1 MPKLAQ
7 CVLSLHH
14 GNNTPGRGFSVNKL
28 LLAVHGCSTYEDT
41 IIALRMVKD
50 ELLRVGSI
58 LEFPITREL
67 LDSVSASWSKFEVD
81 RLARLQAQNAERKK
95 RE

>member
-1 MPKLAQ
+1 
-7 CVLSLHH
+7 
-14 GNNTPGRGFSVNKL
+14 
-28 LLAVHGCSTYEDT
+28 
-41 IIALRMVKD
+41 MVKD